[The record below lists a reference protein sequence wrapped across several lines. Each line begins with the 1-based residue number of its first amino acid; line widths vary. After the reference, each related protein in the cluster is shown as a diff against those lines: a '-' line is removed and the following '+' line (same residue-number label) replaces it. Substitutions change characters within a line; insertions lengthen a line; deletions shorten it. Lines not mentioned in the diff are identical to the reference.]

1 MSANG
6 IRPSMMPIGPVRV
19 RLVGTVRGDANGQ
32 ETASVNAP
40 NAAEAVAALNR
51 VAQVSG
57 ADGVM
62 GVASDYRRAAI
73 AAGPLQSLWRVEVQ
87 AWGTAVAAVDETEK
101 AEDKDA
107 PEGD

>member
-1 MSANG
+1 MNANG

-19 RLVGTVRGDANGQ
+19 RLLGVVKGDSEGR

-57 ADGVM
+57 AEGVIN
-62 GVASDYRRAAI
+62 VASDYRRAAI
-73 AAGPLQSLWRVEVQ
+73 AAGPLQSLWRIEVQ
-87 AWGTAVAAVDETEK
+87 AWGMAVATVE
-101 AEDKDA
+101 EDAA
-107 PEGD
+107 PEAEEREGD